1 RGRWGGGGGWVSSRG
16 GSVRGTAWSSTI
28 RGRSRHA
35 SWRETPARGVGHT
48 ALERVAPVAV
58 EDDAEMP
65 RDVSSA
71 DLPQEE
77 TSVEIVEE
85 AAHRQS
91 FKRAPP
97 SRVSQ
102 KTMTA
107 QFRFYGTA

>member
-1 RGRWGGGGGWVSSRG
+1 
-16 GSVRGTAWSSTI
+16 
-28 RGRSRHA
+28 
-35 SWRETPARGVGHT
+35 
-48 ALERVAPVAV
+48 
-58 EDDAEMP
+58 MP

-107 QFRFYGTA
+107 QFRFYGTAVTAFRNSWMCAALDTVWPGTIVGSVYDGSGFRSFV